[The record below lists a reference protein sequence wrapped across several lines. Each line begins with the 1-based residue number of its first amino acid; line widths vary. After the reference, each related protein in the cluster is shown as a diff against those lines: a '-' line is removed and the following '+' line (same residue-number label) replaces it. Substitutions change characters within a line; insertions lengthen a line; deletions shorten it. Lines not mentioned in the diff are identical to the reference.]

1 MKKKLCLI
9 FSLFLFNLL
18 FADEKLLPPET
29 YKRNSPNEKYCV
41 TSDYME
47 LIPLEFNTKDI
58 LFSIYK
64 NGKLYDNVNLQ
75 KVIKDSKKLERTES
89 HNYWGRIQFVNNS
102 GILLDTV
109 EGKKIYDFETK
120 EISSVKNISEFYIVK
135 DDLKIL
141 TNKECEEYLSKL
153 FDYMFTYD
161 DEECTSIIRKWKK
174 YGVQISSEMRNN
186 KEVIF
191 FDFFYGTDKK
201 WLSSN
206 VGISVCDGGNNFWR
220 IYYDLKEQKFIY
232 LDING
237 YA

>member
-1 MKKKLCLI
+1 MKKKLFLI
-9 FSLFLFNLL
+9 FILSLLNLL
-18 FADEKLLPPET
+18 FADEMQLET
-29 YKRNSPNEKYCV
+29 YKINSPNENYCV
-41 TSDYME
+41 TSEYME

-64 NGKLYDNVNLQ
+64 NGELYDNVNFQ
-75 KVIKDSKKLERTES
+75 KVIKDSKKLIRTVS
-89 HNYWGRIQFVNNS
+89 HNYWGRIKYVNNS

-120 EISSVKNISEFYIVK
+120 KISSVKNIKNFYIVK

-141 TNKECEEYLSKL
+141 TNKKCDEYLSKL
-153 FDYMFTYD
+153 FDYIFTYD
-161 DEECTSIIRKWKK
+161 NKECASIIKKWEK
-174 YGVQISSEMRNN
+174 YGVQISTEVRNN

-191 FDFFYGTDKK
+191 FDFFYGADKK
-201 WLSSN
+201 RLSSN
-206 VGISVCDGGNNFWR
+206 GGITVLDGGNNFWR
-220 IYYDLKEQKFIY
+220 IYYDLKDQKFIH